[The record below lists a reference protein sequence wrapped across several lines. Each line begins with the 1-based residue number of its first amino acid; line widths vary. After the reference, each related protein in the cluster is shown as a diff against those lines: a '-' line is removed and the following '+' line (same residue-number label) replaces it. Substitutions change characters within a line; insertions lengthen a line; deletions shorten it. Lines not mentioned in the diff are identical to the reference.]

1 MCYCFYSAIIVLT
14 VTFKEEGVM
23 ANKVHE
29 LRLGVRIADHDLN
42 IKLKQAA
49 KWLQAQEQVKVS
61 VSLKGREQGR
71 PELALQLLKT
81 IVDKLADYGSPANT
95 PSVGR
100 YQITFI
106 PKKK

>member
-1 MCYCFYSAIIVLT
+1 
-14 VTFKEEGVM
+14 M

-42 IKLKQAA
+42 IKLKQAT
-49 KWLQAQEQVKVS
+49 KWLQSHDQVKFS

-81 IVDKLADYGSPANT
+81 IVDRLEEFGSPANT
-95 PSVGR
+95 PSIGK
-100 YQITFI
+100 YQITFN
-106 PKKK
+106 PKRK